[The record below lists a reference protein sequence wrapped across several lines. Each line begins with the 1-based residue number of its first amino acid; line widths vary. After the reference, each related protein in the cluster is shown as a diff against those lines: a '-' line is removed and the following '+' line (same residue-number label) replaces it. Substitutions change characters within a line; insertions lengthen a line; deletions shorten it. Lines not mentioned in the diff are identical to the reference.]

1 MGAEQRIA
9 GNITQLI
16 GNTPLVRLGKLNP
29 YDAEIVL
36 KLEFF
41 NPLASVKDRIAL
53 AMIEEAE
60 QAGLLKPGAVV
71 IEPTSGNTGIGLA
84 YVCAVKGY
92 KLILTMPETMSIE
105 RRKILRAL
113 GAEIVLTEAYE
124 AMEGAVRKAEE
135 IAAATPD
142 SFIPQQFSNGANP
155 DVHKRT
161 TAEEIWRDAGG
172 RVDIFVAGVGT
183 GGTLTGVGQVLKERN
198 PDVKIVAVEPLK
210 SAVLSG
216 GLVTPHRIQ
225 GIGAGFVPEVLDRE
239 LIDEIITAVDD
250 DAAPIA
256 RALAQ
261 EEGLLVGISGAI
273 NVWAALE
280 LAKRP
285 ENKGKRIVTVIPDSG
300 ERYLSTWLFE
310 DFASDV
316 QEDVKVL
323 DEKIKQSLDDSL
335 PPAVALSLRYF
346 RNGSYC
352 SEAVLRAFNEV
363 YDLGYAEEDYKITTG
378 FAAGMGET
386 GCACGAVTAGVM
398 VISILTGRSRNYQ
411 SERLAFTLTNQ
422 LHSYFKAKNNSV
434 CCRVLTRKYDW
445 NSAERRIQCESYV
458 MDAALALDS
467 LIQKNLQD
475 VVKGAGK

>member
-1 MGAEQRIA
+1 MGAERIA
-9 GNITQLI
+9 GNITRLI
-16 GNTPLVRLGKLNP
+16 GNTPLVRLGQLNP

-60 QAGLLKPGAVV
+60 QTGLLKPGAVV

-124 AMEGAVRKAEE
+124 AMEGAVKKAEE
-135 IAAATPD
+135 IAAATPN
-142 SFIPQQFSNGANP
+142 SFIPQQFSNEANP
-155 DVHKRT
+155 EVHKRT

-172 RVDIFVAGVGT
+172 RVDLFVAGVGT

-198 PDVKIVAVEPLK
+198 PDVKVVAVEPLK

-225 GIGAGFVPEVLDRE
+225 GIGAGFVPEVLDRGT
-239 LIDEIITAVDD
+239 IDEIITAVDD

-261 EEGLLVGISGAI
+261 QEGLLVGISGAI

-316 QEDVKVL
+316 QDDVKVL
-323 DEKIKQSLDDSL
+323 DEKIRQSLDDSL
-335 PPAVALSLRYF
+335 PSAVALSLRYF

-352 SEAVLRAFNEV
+352 SEAVLRGFNEV
-363 YDLGYAEEDYKITTG
+363 YDLGYSEEDYKITTG

-434 CCRVLTRKYDW
+434 CCRVLTRKHDW
-445 NSAERRIQCESYV
+445 NSPERRIQCENYV
-458 MDAALALDS
+458 VDAALALDS
-467 LIQKNLQD
+467 LIQKHLPEAA
-475 VVKGAGK
+475 KLGAGQ

>member
-1 MGAEQRIA
+1 MGVQHIA
-9 GNITQLI
+9 DNITQLI

-53 AMIEEAE
+53 SMIEDAE
-60 QAGLLKPGAVV
+60 NAGLLKPGAVI

-92 KLILTMPETMSIE
+92 RLILTMPETMSIE

-124 AMEGAVRKAEE
+124 AMEGAVKKAVE
-135 IAAATPD
+135 IAAATPGA
-142 SFIPQQFSNGANP
+142 FIPQQFSNAANP

-161 TAEEIWRDAGG
+161 TAEEIWRDTDGN
-172 RVDIFVAGVGT
+172 VDIFVAGVGT
-183 GGTLTGVGQVLKERN
+183 GGTLTGVGQILKERN

-225 GIGAGFVPEVLDRE
+225 GIGAGFVPKVLDQG
-239 LIDEIITAVDD
+239 IVDEIITAVDD

-256 RALAQ
+256 HALAQ

-310 DFASDV
+310 DFASEV
-316 QEDVKVL
+316 QEDVKQL
-323 DEKIKQSLDDSL
+323 DQKIKQSLDDSL
-335 PPAVALSLRYF
+335 PPAAALSLRYF

-363 YDLGYAEEDYKITTG
+363 YDLGYSEEDYKITTG

-445 NSAERRIQCESYV
+445 NSAERRIQCENYV
-458 MDAALALDS
+458 VDAALALDA

-475 VVKGAGK
+475 VIKQAGK